1 MAIKDLPNNER
12 PREKMERYGSQ
23 SLSEVE
29 LLAIII
35 GTGSKGSSAI
45 DIAHSLINSSG
56 LYSLS
61 NYSYED
67 FKNIRGIAKINALK
81 LEALFELYRRIHS
94 LKMDDEKVE
103 ISSKFIIDKYQT
115 IIQNLDQEIFGIIIV
130 DNNNKI
136 LFEKI
141 LYKGTKHK
149 VNVSNKDIFK
159 ELMLKNANRF
169 YIFHNH
175 TGEDPSPSD
184 YDIVFTANL
193 IKECKNFDYHL
204 LDHIIITKHHSFSFS
219 QNENQ

>member
-12 PREKMERYGSQ
+12 PREKLVRYGSE

-45 DIAHSLINSSG
+45 DIAHTLINSQG
-56 LYSLS
+56 LYSLI
-61 NYSYED
+61 NFTHED
-67 FKNIRGIAKINALK
+67 FIKIRGIAKINALK

-94 LKMDDEKVE
+94 LEVENEKVTVSQE
-103 ISSKFIIDKYQT
+103 FIINKYQT
-115 IIQNLDQEIFGIIIV
+115 LIQNMDQEIFGIITV
-130 DNNNKI
+130 DANNKI
-136 LFEKI
+136 LSEKI

-159 ELMLKNANRF
+159 ELLMRNANRF

-184 YDIVFTANL
+184 FDIVFTANL
-193 IKECKNFDYHL
+193 IKECQNFDYQL
-204 LDHIIITKHHSFSFS
+204 IDHIIITKNGSFSFS
-219 QNENQ
+219 KSAVS